1 MATTAPAWP
10 SRRRAPRRVFPVS
23 SPATRRRPGRPLG
36 ADGAGTRLKI
46 LHSARQVF
54 ATTGFEWA
62 SLKQIA
68 EDAGVTRNAIANYYA
83 SKIELYGAALASVH
97 DVVAGRIL
105 DDAKKVTGSVHR
117 AVMAVFESAV
127 AFSQTDETF
136 VRFFV
141 ISTADAITHPDLRER
156 ALLPIET
163 VREHVQELLD
173 IAART
178 GEIDAAT
185 DTEATTQVCMDLLW
199 GLAMD
204 IGFYSDQERTSRTMR
219 AVAAARA
226 PASRGAT

>member
-1 MATTAPAWP
+1 MT
-10 SRRRAPRRVFPVS
+10 

-54 ATTGFEWA
+54 ATTGFERA

-97 DVVAGRIL
+97 DVVVGRIL
-105 DDAKKVTGSVHR
+105 DDAKNVTGSVHR
-117 AVMAVFESAV
+117 RVMAVFESAV

-156 ALLPIET
+156 ALLPIES
-163 VREHVQELLD
+163 VRAHVQQLLD
-173 IAART
+173 SAARA
-178 GEIDAAT
+178 GEIDTAM

-204 IGFYSDQERTSRTMR
+204 IGFYSDEERTRRTMQAIAR
-219 AVAAARA
+219 IVAAALA
-226 PASRGAT
+226 PARSGAT

>member
-1 MATTAPAWP
+1 VT
-10 SRRRAPRRVFPVS
+10 
-23 SPATRRRPGRPLG
+23 SPATRRRPGRPFG

-54 ATTGFEWA
+54 ATTGFERA

-68 EDAGVTRNAIANYYA
+68 EEAGVTRNAIANYYA

-97 DVVAGRIL
+97 DVVVGRIL
-105 DDAKKVTGSVHR
+105 DDAKNVTGSVHR
-117 AVMAVFESAV
+117 RVMAVFESAV

-156 ALLPIET
+156 ALLPIES
-163 VREHVQELLD
+163 VRAHVQQLLD
-173 IAART
+173 SAARA
-178 GEIDAAT
+178 GEIDTAM

-204 IGFYSDQERTSRTMR
+204 IGFYSDEERTRRTMQAIAR
-219 AVAAARA
+219 IVAAALA
-226 PASRGAT
+226 PARSGAT

>member
-1 MATTAPAWP
+1 MT
-10 SRRRAPRRVFPVS
+10 R
-23 SPATRRRPGRPLG
+23 PATRRRPGRPLG

-54 ATTGFEWA
+54 ATTGFERA

-68 EDAGVTRNAIANYYA
+68 EEAGVTRNAIANYYT

-97 DVVAGRIL
+97 DVVVGRIL
-105 DDAKKVTGSVHR
+105 DDAKSVTGSVHR
-117 AVMAVFESAV
+117 RVMAVFESAV
-127 AFSQTDETF
+127 AFSHTDETF

-156 ALLPIET
+156 ALLPIES
-163 VREHVQELLD
+163 VREYVQELLD
-173 IAART
+173 DAART
-178 GEIDAAT
+178 GEIDSAM

-204 IGFYSDQERTSRTMR
+204 IGFYSDEERTRRTMR
-219 AVAAARA
+219 AIARIVAAALA
-226 PASRGAT
+226 PARSGAT

>member
-1 MATTAPAWP
+1 VT
-10 SRRRAPRRVFPVS
+10 

-54 ATTGFEWA
+54 ATTGFERA

-68 EDAGVTRNAIANYYA
+68 EEAGVTRNAIANYYA

-97 DVVAGRIL
+97 DVVVGRIL
-105 DDAKKVTGSVHR
+105 DDAKNVTGSVHR
-117 AVMAVFESAV
+117 RVMAVFESAV

-156 ALLPIET
+156 ALLPIES
-163 VREHVQELLD
+163 VRAHVQQLLD
-173 IAART
+173 SAARA
-178 GEIDAAT
+178 GEIDTAM

-204 IGFYSDQERTSRTMR
+204 IGFYSDEERTRRTMQAIAR
-219 AVAAARA
+219 IVAAALA
-226 PASRGAT
+226 PARSGAT